1 MTPNKIDLTNLL
13 LTFRD
18 IFLKLFLTASS
29 LEALSAVVA
38 AEVRAF
44 LASLDDGGPPDE
56 VFEDDSSLL
65 DALFLPLLVSVESS
79 SWSRAL
85 TP

>member
-1 MTPNKIDLTNLL
+1 MTNLL

-29 LEALSAVVA
+29 LEALSAVAA
-38 AEVRAF
+38 AEVLAF
-44 LASLDDGGPPDE
+44 LASLDDEGPPVADE
-56 VFEDDSSLL
+56 VFEDGSSLL
-65 DALFLPLLVSVESS
+65 DALFLPLLDSVESS

>member
-1 MTPNKIDLTNLL
+1 ML

-29 LEALSAVVA
+29 FEALSAVAA
-38 AEVRAF
+38 AEVQAF
-44 LASLDDGGPPDE
+44 LASLEGPPVADE